1 MIFKQISDSQERL
14 ERMQEKFTAEVKV
27 LRDSLERLERGQEEL
42 RSELKALR
50 DALDDGDRLADARLQ
65 EGIDNLMAFDGR
77 PRRQEGER

>member
-1 MIFKQISDSQERL
+1 MEGKGMVFKRILDAL
-14 ERMQEKFTAEVKV
+14 ERV
-27 LRDSLERLERGQEEL
+27 ERGQEEL